1 MYGGNGDSL
10 WDTEQCSAG
19 MMPVWDTEQCRAGM
33 VPACGILSS
42 VWREWYQP
50 VGY

>member
-1 MYGGNGDSL
+1 MYGGNGVRL

-33 VPACGILSS
+33 VPACGMLRS
-42 VWREWYQP
+42 VGRE
-50 VGY
+50 